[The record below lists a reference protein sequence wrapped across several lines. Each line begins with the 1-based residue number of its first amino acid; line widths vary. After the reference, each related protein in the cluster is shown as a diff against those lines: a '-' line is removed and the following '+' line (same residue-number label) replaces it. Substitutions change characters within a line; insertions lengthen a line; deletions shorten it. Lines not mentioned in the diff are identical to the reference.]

1 MLTILLKSLLVH
13 KQVYIL
19 INLEQ
24 THYINLITEPRI
36 ICYDTRIGTKVA
48 KLQFSLKNILNNGD
62 RFCRIL
68 SNIKMLVNVRGSFHK
83 EIAEE

>member
-19 INLEQ
+19 INLQQ

-36 ICYDTRIGTKVA
+36 ICYDTGIGTKVA

-68 SNIKMLVNVRGSFHK
+68 SNIKLLVNVRGLFHK
-83 EIAEE
+83 EITQE